1 VAGRTFEERVEAIRH
16 FNRFYTQ
23 RISLLNENYLR
34 SHFSVAEAR
43 VIYELARR
51 KTATATELSS
61 ELHLDPGYTS
71 RILRRMGKGGLVDGQ
86 PFEKDGRST
95 ILRLTPKGRE
105 AFGRLDS
112 RAREST
118 GSLLV
123 SLPEMEQEKLVGCMG
138 NIEMLLGRPPC
149 GRRQIALR
157 PQRPG
162 DLGWAIQRHGQV
174 FSKEYDWDGT
184 YETYVAAKAAGFLQR
199 DRVRERFWM
208 AELDDD
214 AAGCVMVWEK
224 SDNVAELCLLLVD
237 PPCRGLGIGTR
248 LVAEAAAFAK
258 KAGYTKLTLSASHQL
273 TAARRLF
280 GKAGFR
286 VTGKKHVREFGHY
299 LTMETWELII

>member
-1 VAGRTFEERVEAIRH
+1 MAGRTLEERVEAVRH
-16 FNRFYTQ
+16 FNRFYTR

-61 ELHLDPGYTS
+61 ELLLDPGYAS
-71 RILRRMGKGGLVDGQ
+71 RILRKMGKRGLVDGQ

-123 SLPEMEQEKLVGCMG
+123 SLSETEQEKLVRCMG
-138 NIEMLLGRPPC
+138 NIEMLLGRPP
-149 GRRQIALR
+149 GSNRQIVLR
-157 PQRPG
+157 PRQPG
-162 DLGWAIQRHGQV
+162 DLGWAIQRHGLA
-174 FSKEYDWDGT
+174 FSNEYDWDIG
-184 YETYVAAKAAGFLQR
+184 YEAQVAARVAAFLQR

-208 AELDDD
+208 AELDGDD
-214 AAGCVMVWEK
+214 AGCVMVAEK
-224 SDNVAELCLLLVD
+224 SENVAELGLLLVD

-248 LVAEAAAFAK
+248 LVAEAVAFAK

-273 TAARRLF
+273 TAARSLF
-280 GKAGFR
+280 EKAGFK
-286 VTGKKHVREFGHY
+286 VTGKKHVQDFGHY
-299 LTMETWELII
+299 LTMETWELTL